1 MSEERAILAVAG
13 DNTKTD
19 VAIVDPDGTLRAA
32 VRGPGASPDL
42 LGLETSLHR
51 LGAAIDQAWRAAHVA
66 ARPVRAAIGVYFL
79 AGLNS
84 PAAEARVSQAIEARG
99 WSAAVQV
106 ANDVFGSLWAANGKG
121 EGVAVFIGAGI
132 NCVGRLKSDA
142 RARFACLGPLSGDS
156 GDGHSLGTAAIAAA
170 VRAEDGRGPQ
180 TALGRSIAL
189 YFGRATAGEVALAL
203 HDGEIPDDHVLEVVP
218 LVINAAA
225 LHDEVAEG
233 LLDAQAEEVGRYV
246 VAAAG
251 QLGIG
256 SEPFDTV
263 LSGSMAGGEDW
274 PTVTRIRRSLADAMP
289 QARIVISTALPV
301 VGAALA
307 GLAFIA
313 ADDAARVR
321 IRTSLNARAL
331 QVVGGSAY
339 LNLPGQ

>member
-1 MSEERAILAVAG
+1 MSEELAILAVAG

-19 VAIVDPDGTLRAA
+19 VAVVDEDGSLRGA

-42 LGLETSLHR
+42 LGLETSLYR
-51 LGAAIDQAWRAAHVA
+51 LGEVIDQAWIAAGVATRPARAAV
-66 ARPVRAAIGVYFL
+66 GVYFL

-84 PAAEARVSQAIEARG
+84 PAAEARVIQAIEARG
-99 WSAAVQV
+99 WSACSQV

-156 GDGHSLGTAAIAAA
+156 GDGHSLGIAGVSAA
-170 VRAEDGRGPQ
+170 VRAEDGRGSP
-180 TALGRSIAL
+180 TALVRSIAL
-189 YFGRATAGEVALAL
+189 YFGRATAGEVAQAF
-203 HDGEIPDDHVLEVVP
+203 HDGEIAEDHLLEVVP

-225 LHDEVAEG
+225 LHDEVAET
-233 LLDAQAEEVGRYV
+233 LLDAQADEVARYV

-256 SEPFDTV
+256 AEGFDTV

-274 PTVTRIRRSLADAMP
+274 PTVIRIRRSLAEAIP

-313 ADDAARVR
+313 ADDPARAR
-321 IRTSLNARAL
+321 IRASLKPRAL
-331 QVVGGSAY
+331 RVVGGAAY
-339 LNLPGQ
+339 LNFPGQ